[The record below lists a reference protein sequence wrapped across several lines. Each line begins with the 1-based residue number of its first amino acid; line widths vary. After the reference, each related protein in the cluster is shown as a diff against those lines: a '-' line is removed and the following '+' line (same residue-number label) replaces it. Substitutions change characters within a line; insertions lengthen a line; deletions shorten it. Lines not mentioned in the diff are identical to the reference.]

1 MDSAAR
7 ATTTDTA
14 RGAALARPS
23 TRPASR
29 AEQLAELRAGLSR
42 PQKELSSRFFY
53 DERGSELFEEITRL
67 PEYYPTRAEREI
79 LERHMGT
86 WAERLR
92 SRTVV
97 ELGAGSAAKSRLIL
111 DALRAAGSLHSYVP
125 VDVSADFLA
134 ATARRLRD
142 EYPGLRVEPAAGD
155 FTRRIH
161 LPDRLPSPS
170 LLVFLGGT
178 VGNFAAPEDARLVA
192 RFAALMRPGDHLLLG
207 TDLRKDPAVLEAAYD
222 DAQGV
227 TAEFNLNALRVVN
240 EQFGA
245 DFDVADFGH
254 RAFYD
259 RELHRIE
266 MHLVAERDVRVRV
279 PGAGD
284 FHIAR
289 GESIRTEVSC
299 KYDRPS
305 VRAMLAAAGLRL
317 ADWRTDADGR
327 FALSLS
333 VLADDEGGATAVRA
347 D

>member
-1 MDSAAR
+1 M
-7 ATTTDTA
+7 TTTETTA
-14 RGAALARPS
+14 GAAPARPS
-23 TRPASR
+23 THTPSR

-42 PQKELSSRFFY
+42 PQKELASRYFY

-79 LERHMGT
+79 LERQMPA
-86 WAERLR
+86 WASRLG

-97 ELGAGSAAKSRLIL
+97 ELGAGSAAKSRVIL
-111 DALRAAGSLHSYVP
+111 DSLRAAGTLHTYVP
-125 VDVSADFLA
+125 VDVSADFLEA
-134 ATARRLRD
+134 SARKVRA
-142 EYPGLRVEPAAGD
+142 EYPGLRVQPAPGD
-155 FTRRIH
+155 FTHRIH
-161 LPDRLPSPS
+161 LPDALPSPS

-178 VGNFAAPEDARLVA
+178 IGNFAAPHDAELLT
-192 RFAALMRPGDHLLLG
+192 RFASLMRPGDHLLLG

-227 TAEFNLNALRVVN
+227 TAEFNLNALHVVN
-240 EQFGA
+240 RLFGA
-245 DFDVADFGH
+245 DFDVRDFHH

-266 MHLVAERDVRVRV
+266 MHLVAGRDVRVRV

-284 FHIAR
+284 FRIAR

-299 KYDRPS
+299 KYDRAS
-305 VRAMLAAAGLRL
+305 VRALLAAAGLRL
-317 ADWRTDADGR
+317 SDWKTDSGDR

-333 VLADDEGGATAVRA
+333 VLRDDDAGAAAVRA